1 MLTRDRPG
9 DYLPPQSE
17 ELPAFTSLLNSR
29 LAPTNPTPTDLEW
42 HIGDC
47 LAQWWRP
54 NHETFLYPFLPA
66 HCTRPKELKKL
77 YFIHLPPKKILSV
90 PKNMKLLAVPLFE
103 LYDNTARYGPQLSA
117 IPHYLSRYRFE
128 FVDEGGRV
136 RRVMPGGEMLGGGGG
151 IKVLAGGDGGEI
163 ERPVGGSGGDGEEEE
178 TKQEYDEDEEVDME
192 KIKVEIGNVEGGKK
206 EGSAE

>member
-1 MLTRDRPG
+1 MSSVLRPG
-9 DYLPPQSE
+9 DYLPPHSPE
-17 ELPAFTSLLNSR
+17 ISSFTTLLNSR
-29 LAPTNPTPTDLEW
+29 LAPTHPTTPADTTWE
-42 HIGDC
+42 IGDC

-77 YFIHLPPKKILSV
+77 YMIHLPETKTLAV

-128 FVDEGGRV
+128 FVGEDGKISKIT
-136 RRVMPGGEMLGGGGG
+136 PGDKGWGVPLTEAST
-151 IKVLAGGDGGEI
+151 KVLAGGEKDDVQTAVVNENAGEVTT
-163 ERPVGGSGGDGEEEE
+163 EGDNDLNSE
-178 TKQEYDEDEEVDME
+178 TA
-192 KIKVEIGNVEGGKK
+192 
-206 EGSAE
+206 S